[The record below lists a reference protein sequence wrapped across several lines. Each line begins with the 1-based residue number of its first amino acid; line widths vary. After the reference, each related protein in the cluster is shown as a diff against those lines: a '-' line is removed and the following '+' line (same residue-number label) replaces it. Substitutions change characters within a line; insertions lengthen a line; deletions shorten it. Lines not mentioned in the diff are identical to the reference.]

1 MSRQSQICVLLGDI
15 YFAERAAGF
24 GFFLRHHDAQT

>member
-1 MSRQSQICVLLGDI
+1 MSRQSQICVLLDNM

-24 GFFLRHHDAQT
+24 GFFLKHHDAQP